1 MKSVRGLA
9 VMAVVLASSTAAF
22 ADNASSVPAAGAGP
36 TLKPVVVQTP
46 PAQTGATGQ
55 RGAVGPTGVG
65 TPAVGPTGATGAV
78 GATGPLG
85 PTGAVGPTGVAAPA
99 SVPAAEAVAP
109 TPPAS
114 LKCGPKKTPT
124 QVTKPNG
131 KVVWKCMKPD
141 ATGAATAAPN

>member
-9 VMAVVLASSTAAF
+9 VMAVVLASSTVAF

-36 TLKPVVVQTP
+36 ALKPVVVQTP
-46 PAQTGATGQ
+46 PAQT
-55 RGAVGPTGVG
+55 GAVGPTGVG

-78 GATGPLG
+78 GATGPVG

>member
-9 VMAVVLASSTAAF
+9 VMAVVLVSSTVAF
-22 ADNASSVPAAGAGP
+22 ADNASNVPAAGAGP
-36 TLKPVVVQTP
+36 ALKPVVEQTP

-55 RGAVGPTGVG
+55 
-65 TPAVGPTGATGAV
+65 TGAV
-78 GATGPLG
+78 
-85 PTGAVGPTGVAAPA
+85 VPTGVAAPA
-99 SVPAAEAVAP
+99 SVPATEAVAP

-114 LKCGPKKTPT
+114 LKCGPKKTPV

-131 KVVWKCMKPD
+131 KVVWKCVKPD